1 MNKPTSKSNERPMVS
16 EELQVQNTEQE
27 QRQRPENGNT
37 RRWWITGPRHTTVD
51 DRGPRDS
58 SRDYR
63 RARGTTEDHAG
74 ESMAVVRQPAPAGG
88 LPPPASIPAQSPEG
102 VDCAWDRF
110 RCPASPCP
118 WGTAITAQGSCRR
131 LCATQS
137 PGPQNHDGSASQ
149 LRCTS
154 TLVGLCRRRPGS
166 HTLHPWDTEQHD
178 PSAAWQA

>member
-1 MNKPTSKSNERPMVS
+1 MFVVVFCCCVCVRFLLDCLLVTLCVCLFAHQANKQTNKNEETIKQTHPASKARQVPTPA
-16 EELQVQNTEQE
+16 
-27 QRQRPENGNT
+27 
-37 RRWWITGPRHTTVD
+37 ITANIGS
-51 DRGPRDS
+51 GS
-58 SRDYR
+58 
-63 RARGTTEDHAG
+63 
-74 ESMAVVRQPAPAGG
+74 
-88 LPPPASIPAQSPEG
+88 PPASACRGNLPPCFHSRPEPRRG
-102 VDCAWDRF
+102 GLRRDRF